1 MNQESKWKRLSIGW
15 RILYNKTIK
24 TEVEGEGIMQ
34 AKENKLTPLLKYPG
48 GKDKELKYIL
58 PNIPKDALN
67 YYEPFVGGGAVYF
80 SLDSAQYY
88 INDKST
94 ELIWLYRMV
103 KEQNREFL
111 EKLNE
116 MEENWSAMGRLM
128 SAHTQELV
136 RIYKAYQQDRF
147 NMQQLGDAVSEFV
160 FANAEAFNGLLRTS
174 FNVEIDNFV
183 AELHKSF
190 KNKIVR
196 MKKLE
201 QEKGVL
207 PEADVI
213 LNLEGAFKN
222 AFYMHFRYLYNHIEE
237 LGISVPFA
245 TAIYFFIRE
254 YCYASMFRYNRQGKF
269 NVPYGGISYN
279 DKSMAKKAA
288 YFQDQD
294 LLSQLNKTTIVNLD
308 FEEFVQAYEPGVND
322 FMFLDPPYDTQFST
336 YAQNEFGQN
345 DQARLAAYLTRRCRA
360 RFMLVIKN
368 TDYIR
373 SLYPAGQMAAN
384 GGQIEVHQ
392 FDKKYLVNFRERND
406 KNAQHLI
413 ITNYRLTQ

>member
-1 MNQESKWKRLSIGW
+1 
-15 RILYNKTIK
+15 
-24 TEVEGEGIMQ
+24 MQ
-34 AKENKLTPLLKYPG
+34 AKENKLMPLLKYPG

-58 PNIPKDALN
+58 PNIPKDAVN

-80 SLDSAQYY
+80 SLDSEHYY

-94 ELIWLYRMV
+94 ELIHLYRMV
-103 KEQNREFL
+103 GEQNPEFL

-128 SAHTQELV
+128 SEHTRELV

-160 FANAEAFNGLLRTS
+160 FANTEAFNGLLRTS
-174 FNVEIDNFV
+174 FNVAIDNFV

-201 QEKGVL
+201 QEKGAL

-237 LGISVPFA
+237 LEISVPFA

-288 YFQDQD
+288 YFQDSD
-294 LLSQLNKTTIVNLD
+294 LISQLKKTTIANMD
-308 FEEFVQAYEPGVND
+308 FEEFVRVYEPGIRD
-322 FMFLDPPYDTQFST
+322 FIFLDPPYDTQFST
-336 YAQNEFGQN
+336 YAQNEFGQD
-345 DQARLAAYLTRRCRA
+345 DQARLAQYLVSRCRA

-368 TDYIR
+368 TDYIQ
-373 SLYPAGQMAAN
+373 SLYPAGQVSAN

-392 FDKKYLVNFRERND
+392 FDKKYLVSFRERND

-413 ITNYRLTQ
+413 ITNYRL